1 VADLK
6 ELQLLW
12 VYSSRMRPGY
22 SVKAHSHDDYFQMLS
37 IIEGEL
43 VFNLEGKEYIL
54 TPCCTVII
62 PKNYSHFH
70 KNDSTEP
77 AVFYELKFTVL
88 NQPLSH
94 SLCQIENHV
103 FCDSFSADLVRRI
116 ADEYLKGRAMKQDAA
131 AAMLLALLYHMNTDV
146 RLDGADK
153 PSVIDTTG
161 FTPLSKKVVELLTER
176 YAEDLTLDDISKG
189 VNTTKNYLCN
199 AFKRNTGVT
208 IIDCLNMI
216 RIRKA
221 AELIV
226 YSDLPLAQV
235 AQMCGY
241 VSPSH
246 FNRVFMRYVGIP
258 PGQCRRAYS
267 YDVMSKKENYER
279 LAGSFMY
286 SVLADKSLSADL
298 INSFER
304 QKLRKE
310 GPEQ

>member
-1 VADLK
+1 MKD
-6 ELQLLW
+6 LQLLW
-12 VYSSRMRPGY
+12 VYSSCMTQGR
-22 SVKAHSHDDYFQMLS
+22 SVKTHSHDDYYQMLS

-43 VFNLEGKEYIL
+43 IFCLDDKEYIL
-54 TPCCTVII
+54 TPGCTAII
-62 PKNYSHFH
+62 PKGCDHSHRVES
-70 KNDSTEP
+70 DS
-77 AVFYELKFTVL
+77 AAFYYELKFTVF
-88 NQPLSH
+88 NQSLSH
-94 SLCQIENHV
+94 SLSLMENPV
-103 FCDSFSADLVRRI
+103 FHDEFSAELVKRI
-116 ADEYLKGRAMKQDAA
+116 ADEYLKGRSMKQEAA
-131 AAMLLALLYHMNTDV
+131 AAMLQALLYHMTTEV
-146 RLDGADK
+146 RLEGADK

-176 YAEDLTLDDISKG
+176 YAEDLSLDDISAG

-226 YSDLPLAQV
+226 YSDMPLAQV

-258 PGQCRRAYS
+258 PGQCRRAFS
-267 YDVMSKKENYER
+267 FDVIMKNENYGR
-279 LAGSFMY
+279 FAGTFMY
-286 SVLADKSLSADL
+286 NVVADKSISASM
-298 INSFER
+298 INTFEN
-304 QKLRKE
+304 RKT
-310 GPEQ
+310 PK

>member
-1 VADLK
+1 MADLK

-12 VYSSRMRPGY
+12 VYSSRMTPGRT
-22 SVKAHSHDDYFQMLS
+22 VKPHSHDDYFQMLS
-37 IIEGEL
+37 VVDGEL
-43 VFNLEGKEYIL
+43 IFCLENKEYTL
-54 TPCCTVII
+54 YPGCTAII
-62 PKNYSHFH
+62 PKGYSHSH
-70 KNDSTEP
+70 RVDSDTP
-77 AVFYELKFTVL
+77 AFYYELKFTVL
-88 NQPLSH
+88 NQSLSH
-94 SLCQIENHV
+94 SLSLIENPV

-146 RLDGADK
+146 RLEGADK
-153 PSVIDTTG
+153 PSIIDTTG

-176 YAEDLTLDDISKG
+176 YAEDLTLDDISEG
-189 VNTTKNYLCN
+189 VKTTKNYLCN

-226 YSDLPLAQV
+226 YSDMPQV
-235 AQMCGY
+235 AQLCGY

-258 PGQCRRAYS
+258 PGQCRRAFS
-267 YDVMSKKENYER
+267 FDVIMKNENYGR
-279 LAGSFMY
+279 FAGSFMY
-286 SVLADKSLSADL
+286 NVVADKSISANT
-298 INSFER
+298 INTFEN
-304 QKLRKE
+304 KKAPKE
-310 GPEQ
+310 PKE